1 MSALVLQH
9 PYQDVAAAD
18 DWKAFR
24 QHVFP
29 VIPIICSPPRCQT
42 GVSLK
47 IQRQLYGRVARRAN
61 ERVSDGSCLKH
72 SLETGFFSN
81 ALQRLSDKDLGPP
94 PPPDSRT
101 CWIGGLYGHLTKI
114 CCGRVIKMAN
124 SSCKTFGGPLSCLSS
139 KSLRSIF
146 VRSFRMGGQRYFRP

>member
-1 MSALVLQH
+1 MSALVLQR

-61 ERVSDGSCLKH
+61 ERVSDGLCLKH

-81 ALQRLSDKDLGPP
+81 ALQRLSHKDLGPP
-94 PPPDSRT
+94 PATVAPAGS
-101 CWIGGLYGHLTKI
+101 GGLYGHLTKI
-114 CCGRVIKMAN
+114 CCDRVIKMAN

-139 KSLRSIF
+139 KSLRNIF